1 MDVAGPIYVQEDIQS
16 TFFPPLKTVWMHKHR
31 MRATVKG
38 VHCCVIRL
46 QYYDCLVVPVSSVV
60 ATFPWEKV
68 GLLVEYHP
76 LGEGA
81 LFLNGRPPPGLRPT
95 QWLVLNTLR
104 EVSQTSLAKSGSFD
118 PVRHI

>member
-1 MDVAGPIYVQEDIQS
+1 MSRDLYMYRRTYNPHFS
-16 TFFPPLKTVWMHKHR
+16 PLKTVWMHQHT
-31 MRATVKG
+31 MRATVKR
-38 VHCCVIRL
+38 VHCCVIIRL

>member
-1 MDVAGPIYVQEDIQS
+1 MSRDLYVQEDIQS
-16 TFFPPLKTVWMHKHR
+16 TFFSFKHA
-31 MRATVKG
+31 MRATVKKR

-46 QYYDCLVVPVSSVV
+46 QYYDCLVVPVSSIV

-81 LFLNGRPPPGLRPT
+81 LFLNGRPPPSLRPT

-104 EVSQTSLAKSGSFD
+104 EVSQTSLTKSGPFD
-118 PVRHI
+118 PVQHM